1 MIEYTRNKTRRQSR
15 IQIQSP
21 KPIRVRNGPS
31 YPVSVSSSARP
42 SLGLGLGRPS
52 LGLGL
57 GRPSLDLGLGRPSL
71 GLGLGRPSLGLGLC
85 RPSLGLGLG
94 RPCLGVLPNP
104 HPHSQRKSHTA
115 GTPHTHT
122 STHAT
127 QASTVAG

>member
-21 KPIRVRNGPS
+21 KPLRVRNGPS
-31 YPVSVSSSARP
+31 YPLSVSSSA
-42 SLGLGLGRPS
+42 
-52 LGLGL
+52 
-57 GRPSLDLGLGRPSL
+57 RPSLDLGLGRPSL
-71 GLGLGRPSLGLGLC
+71 GLGLG

-115 GTPHTHT
+115 GTSHTHT

-127 QASTVAG
+127 RAGTVAG